1 MLVHTV
7 IFRTRQK
14 DKLAHLRE
22 GLETLKNIRT
32 SERKPLHPEINE
44 LRNKVKSIE
53 LSQNKIADMLMQPEA
68 NADLLEIMS
77 QRETKL
83 KAARTELLLKIEE
96 FENTEIDVKQAI
108 NLSKKWKT
116 ASFEEKR
123 GVCGIIINRIIID
136 ADGNAEIVWNI

>member
-1 MLVHTV
+1 MVYNE
-7 IFRTRQK
+7 IGK
-14 DKLAHLRE
+14 K
-22 GLETLKNIRT
+22 LETLKNIRT
-32 SERKPLHPEINE
+32 SERKNVHPEINE

-77 QRETKL
+77 QRATKL
-83 KAARTELLLKIEE
+83 KTEKTELLLKIEE
-96 FENTEIDVKQAI
+96 LENTEIDVKQAI

-136 ADGNAEIVWNI
+136 EDGNAEIVWNI